1 MSNISIKKFKKDLLR
16 LGVKKNKSYFLHT
29 SIIDVGCFNDNKI
42 KNIPK
47 NIYESIKSLVGK
59 NGTIST
65 LTANY
70 DYGNFKKNFDLS
82 SSPTTH
88 DIGYF
93 SKYFLNRKSSKR
105 SYNPIFNISSE
116 GKNARLITSA
126 HSPNAFSD
134 DSAWQELYKLN
145 TEIIFIGCDIS
156 VCTFIRFIEF
166 KFGVPYLYN
175 KLFKTKIINQG
186 KTIFNYSCSPVR
198 YRKSKIEYDLKRF
211 QKLLLKKK
219 VLKVIKSQNFKIM
232 LLKMQP
238 CFKIGTEQLRK
249 NIYYFLKR
257 KPLYYKGFNPE
268 K

>member
-1 MSNISIKKFKKDLLR
+1 MSNISIKRFKKDLLR

-29 SIIDVGCFNDNKI
+29 SIINVGCFNDNKI

-47 NIYESIKSLVGK
+47 NIHESIKSLVGK

-82 SSPTTH
+82 NSPTTH

-145 TEIIFIGCDIS
+145 TEIIFIS
-156 VCTFIRFIEF
+156 MLFLLAWVLTTFFQDH
-166 KFGVPYLYN
+166 
-175 KLFKTKIINQG
+175 KT
-186 KTIFNYSCSPVR
+186 FF
-198 YRKSKIEYDLKRF
+198 F
-211 QKLLLKKK
+211 QD
-219 VLKVIKSQNFKIM
+219 
-232 LLKMQP
+232 
-238 CFKIGTEQLRK
+238 E
-249 NIYYFLKR
+249 IYEL
-257 KPLYYKGFNPE
+257 
-268 K
+268 

>member
-1 MSNISIKKFKKDLLR
+1 MSNISIKRFKKDLLR

-29 SIIDVGCFNDNKI
+29 SIINVGCFNDNKI

-47 NIYESIKSLVGK
+47 NIHESIKSLVGK

-82 SSPTTH
+82 NSPTTH

-105 SYNPIFNISSE
+105 SY
-116 GKNARLITSA
+116 
-126 HSPNAFSD
+126 SPNAFSD